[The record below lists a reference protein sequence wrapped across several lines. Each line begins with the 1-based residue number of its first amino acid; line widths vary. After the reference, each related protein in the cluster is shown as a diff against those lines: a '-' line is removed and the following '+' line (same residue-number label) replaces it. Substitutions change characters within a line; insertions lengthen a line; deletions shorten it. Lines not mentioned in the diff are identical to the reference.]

1 MSREF
6 LASILK
12 MENSV
17 GSDSRQPCCICLQD
31 FGSLSSET
39 GVIEC
44 GIRLSCSH
52 HVGSSCIATW
62 LRSNNTCPVCRH
74 VFFPAQPRPY
84 LEHGII
90 EDETPRSPE
99 REYRLCCRTLGL
111 SNRATDIAWKFY
123 QNLLRR
129 AAPFGGHHGNCVGAA
144 AMYIVSHIMG
154 EPKSLEVISAL
165 VRVPVDHVRCLYQSI
180 HRRRDEIVF
189 REFFLEPATLANAQ
203 GFYRMLC
210 ARATMTDM
218 LALLPAPT
226 DDDGMIKGYTEVAA
240 LKDGEYDLISRREE
254 IDQRIGPLCT
264 QLGYD
269 QGLVG
274 GLINTFSLAI
284 AHKIRRTMFQD
295 CRSPQLAIAVSLYMA
310 SHLLCIGTSIKR
322 ISEVVGLSE
331 HTIRTTYRSVYPRRA
346 ALVEPQL
353 FRNVPRVRVLQALS
367 WPPLT

>member
-12 MENSV
+12 IENSV

-52 HVGSSCIATW
+52 YVGSSCIATW

-90 EDETPRSPE
+90 ADETPRSPE
-99 REYRLCCRTLGL
+99 REYRLYCHTLAL
-111 SNRATDIAWKFY
+111 SNRAADIAWKLY
-123 QNLLRR
+123 QKMLRR
-129 AAPFGGHHGNCVGAA
+129 PATFGGHHEDCVGAA
-144 AMYIVSHIMG
+144 AMYIVSHVMG
-154 EPKSLEVISAL
+154 EPKSLEVIAPL
-165 VRVPVDHVRCLYQSI
+165 LRVPADHVRRLYQSI
-180 HRRRDEIVF
+180 HPRRDGIVF
-189 REFFLEPATLANAQ
+189 REFFLEPATLANAR

-226 DDDGMIKGYTEVAA
+226 DDDGIIKGYTEVAA
-240 LKDGEYDLISRREE
+240 IRDGEYDLISHREQ

-274 GLINTFSLAI
+274 GLINTFSQEI
-284 AHKIRRTMFQD
+284 AHKIRRTMFQN
-295 CRSPQLAIAVSLYMA
+295 CRSPELAIAVSLYMA

-322 ISEVVGLSE
+322 ISEVVGLRE

-346 ALVEPQL
+346 ALVEPHF
-353 FRNVPRVRVLQALS
+353 FRNVPRVRVLQALA